1 MRNLWIYGC
10 SFSYPFWDGEI
21 KDAGVP
27 KITTAEGW
35 PSILSKKLNYK
46 YQNRAQ
52 PGYGWNHIS
61 YNLEK
66 DIVEGRIRKDDIIVI
81 SPSFFSRV
89 TFPEVDEEKI
99 PNQDLTEFAA
109 RYCYDHSTFVQM
121 NIKRFTYKLLT
132 LKELGYN
139 VAGWIWA
146 NPVDVGDS
154 FHDPYLLKVKESL
167 IPAPD
172 GNLIWEDWIIKNPEC
187 MVIPGELRP
196 DFGWDGDTHFSSYG
210 HKIAAEQIYSSVSKF
225 SKVQII

>member
-27 KITTAEGW
+27 EITTAESW

-46 YQNRAQ
+46 CQNRAQ

-61 YNLEK
+61 YTLEK

-89 TFPEVDEEKI
+89 TFPEVDDDKI

-109 RYCYDHSTFVQM
+109 RYCYDQSTFVQM
-121 NIKRFTYKLLT
+121 NIKRFSYKLLT
-132 LKELGYN
+132 LKELGYK
-139 VAGWIWA
+139 VAGWI
-146 NPVDVGDS
+146 
-154 FHDPYLLKVKESL
+154 
-167 IPAPD
+167 
-172 GNLIWEDWIIKNPEC
+172 
-187 MVIPGELRP
+187 
-196 DFGWDGDTHFSSYG
+196 
-210 HKIAAEQIYSSVSKF
+210 
-225 SKVQII
+225 